1 MALIPALIAES
12 HERGFVIGLG
22 TGVTAGELA
31 ALEATRKVTVAEI
44 SRAVITAN
52 PLFAAGNLGAST
64 HPKIELIRGDAFR
77 TLLRSTERYDVIV
90 SEPSNPWVAGIE
102 MLYTRE
108 FLEAVRSRLAPGGVY
123 GQWFHVYE
131 ADEEVVNLILRT
143 YASVFSHV
151 SLWYMTGPD
160 LLVLG
165 MDRPG
170 RALDVRAL
178 ESRFR
183 QPDFAA
189 GFGRVEIDRFPQLLA
204 HELIPLGTLH
214 AEHLE
219 GPIHSLR
226 RPILSD
232 LAARAFFRGGPAA
245 LVDPYM
251 SENHQKVSVENSL
264 LRRYVGSDER
274 LPEEIFDVAARETCR
289 FNRGRD
295 CASLI
300 ARWSVDYP
308 DSDLWRATLSALRK
322 TTRPRNMHLTAQP
335 LARLRA
341 FYSGRVIPREDPRPP
356 HVEAMRVTSLFL
368 NFYSHVLPFDRRV
381 LEEVWGRCGG
391 ADCEAQR
398 VRVEKLIWGLDGSAS
413 R

>member
-1 MALIPALIAES
+1 
-12 HERGFVIGLG
+12 
-22 TGVTAGELA
+22 
-31 ALEATRKVTVAEI
+31 
-44 SRAVITAN
+44 
-52 PLFAAGNLGAST
+52 
-64 HPKIELIRGDAFR
+64 
-77 TLLRSTERYDVIV
+77 
-90 SEPSNPWVAGIE
+90 
-102 MLYTRE
+102 
-108 FLEAVRSRLAPGGVY
+108 
-123 GQWFHVYE
+123 
-131 ADEEVVNLILRT
+131 
-143 YASVFSHV
+143 
-151 SLWYMTGPD
+151 MTGPD

-165 MDRPG
+165 MNRSE

-341 FYSGRVIPREDPRPP
+341 LYSGRVIPREDPRPP

>member
-1 MALIPALIAES
+1 
-12 HERGFVIGLG
+12 VI
-22 TGVTAGELA
+22 
-31 ALEATRKVTVAEI
+31 
-44 SRAVITAN
+44 SAN

-143 YASVFSHV
+143 YASVFPHV
-151 SLWYMTGPD
+151 SVWYMTGPD

-165 MDRPG
+165 MDRSE

-214 AEHLE
+214 AEDLE

-341 FYSGRVIPREDPRPP
+341 LYSGRVIPREDPRPP

-398 VRVEKLIWGLDGSAS
+398 VRVQKLIWGLDGSAS